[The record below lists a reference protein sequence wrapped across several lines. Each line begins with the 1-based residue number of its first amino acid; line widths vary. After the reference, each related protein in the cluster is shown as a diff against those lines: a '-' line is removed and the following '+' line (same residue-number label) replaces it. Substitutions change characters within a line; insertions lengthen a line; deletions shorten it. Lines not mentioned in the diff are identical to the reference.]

1 MSAIVREWWE
11 TFAQP
16 GLNLLESI
24 GGPSAMQPKAQQLM
38 LTIALQESAITHRAQ
53 QLNGGAPGP
62 ARGWWQ
68 FERSGGVAGVL
79 THRATKTLAKNL
91 CAALRV
97 NNKPADVWRCIEG
110 NDKLAAGFARLLLL
124 SDPRPIPMVDDPDGG
139 WSYYLDNWRPGKP
152 HKSTWRGNWDL
163 ATGALS

>member
-1 MSAIVREWWE
+1 MSEIVRLWWD

-38 LTIALQESAITHRAQ
+38 LTIALQESGITHRAQ

-68 FERSGGVAGVL
+68 FERGGGVAGVL
-79 THRATKTLAKNL
+79 AHRATKTLARNL
-91 CAALRV
+91 CARLLV
-97 NNKPADVWRCIEG
+97 METPEDVWRCIEG
-110 NDKLAAGFARLLLL
+110 NDLLAAGFARLLLL
-124 SDPRPIPMVDDPDGG
+124 SDPSPLPMVDDPDSG
-139 WSYYLDNWRPGKP
+139 WRYYLDNWRPGKP
-152 HKSTWRGNWDL
+152 HQSTWRNNWDL